1 MAAIPSSS
9 LTARFREALAACER
23 GAPCETPAFPT
34 TNPQVIPSIPP
45 TVQQQQPFA
54 DVGTVRKSVSFSGH
68 PVVIQ
73 DNVVASPE
81 PNKSTSWIR
90 TVAIIVGI
98 ALLAI
103 GGLYAR
109 KHYIAPFIAK
119 LRQKK
124 PEDSSSPMP
133 CSGGVGLPAFA
144 RGKVRFVDQVPAA
157 AGSTNLLKR
166 SPNAAAA
173 VHQRLAGGRRRRAP
187 PPPPPEELYPSEE
200 EDDSMRRPP
209 LFRKGSPSAVVG
221 DEEDDPNFEEL

>member
-1 MAAIPSSS
+1 M
-9 LTARFREALAACER
+9 
-23 GAPCETPAFPT
+23 
-34 TNPQVIPSIPP
+34 
-45 TVQQQQPFA
+45 
-54 DVGTVRKSVSFSGH
+54 SFSGP

-73 DNVVASPE
+73 DNVVASPD

-124 PEDSSSPMP
+124 PEDPSSPTP

-144 RGKVRFVDQVPAA
+144 RGKFVDQVPAA
-157 AGSTNLLKR
+157 TGAYGSTNLLKR
-166 SPNAAAA
+166 SPNVAAA
-173 VHQRLAGGRRRRAP
+173 VHQRLASGRRRRAP
-187 PPPPPEELYPSEE
+187 PPPPPEELSPSE